1 MFYLVFALK
10 PSPNNNEHIKN
21 IWFDAAD
28 RQLCAYILFGDSF
41 LLTKID
47 VQIRGDTAVA
57 IIVKYLQML
66 IAFC

>member
-47 VQIRGDTAVA
+47 V
-57 IIVKYLQML
+57 
-66 IAFC
+66 